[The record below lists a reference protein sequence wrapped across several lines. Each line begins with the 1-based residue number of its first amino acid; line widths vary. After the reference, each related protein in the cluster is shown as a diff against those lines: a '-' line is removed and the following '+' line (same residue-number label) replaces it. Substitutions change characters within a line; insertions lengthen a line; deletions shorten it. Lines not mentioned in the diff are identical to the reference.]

1 MIVAGGVYLEACV
14 SPPSVSLFGSGGR
27 AALGLTSLSPSVTL
41 HAFHPAALADE
52 VYPNFDA
59 LGVDLQLHPS
69 SARIAFRYLY
79 PLAKPRITPI
89 PLPHAGTVPVAGEHV
104 LRFGCLEGDF
114 KIEAEFAVYDPQSAM
129 DPAPFGAN
137 GSRAKHLAI
146 VLNRSELL
154 AATGLAD
161 VADAAGMV
169 MAQEGAEVVVVKSGP
184 QGALV
189 FQPNA
194 SAVGVPAFRAN
205 AIYKVGSGDAF
216 SAAFAHYWS
225 EGGQTP
231 VEAARLASL
240 HAADYVENRLTPFR
254 APPLEREPMA
264 ASRTSTIDVA
274 WAGAGASG
282 DWLRG
287 EVIDALAEFSISPNF
302 LSPQAAQLRTTSG
315 GWASVL
321 FVVAQRLDDHVLG
334 VISSAQAAGAEVIAY
349 LEDMDANIAGDLT
362 RRGIKVEADLTTA
375 LYRVAWS

>member
-59 LGVDLQLHPS
+59 LGVDLHLYPCS
-69 SARIAFRYLY
+69 DRVAFRYLY

-89 PLPHAGTVPVAGEHV
+89 PLPNAGTVAVAGEHV

-114 KIEAEFAVYDPQSAM
+114 KIDADFAVYDPQSAV
-129 DPAPFGAN
+129 APPPFAAN
-137 GSRAKHLAI
+137 GSRAKHLAL
-146 VLNRSELL
+146 VLNRGELF
-154 AATGLAD
+154 AATGLAVLD
-161 VADAAGMV
+161 DAAEAI
-169 MAQEGAEVVVVKSGP
+169 MAQQGADVVVVKSGP
-184 QGALV
+184 QGAWV
-189 FQPNA
+189 FQPSA
-194 SAVGVPAFRAN
+194 SAIGVPAFRAH
-205 AIYKVGSGDAF
+205 AIYKVGSGDVF

-225 EGGQTP
+225 EGGQNP

-240 HAADYVENRLTPFR
+240 HAADYVENRLIPFR
-254 APPLEREPMA
+254 APPLEREPMT
-264 ASRTSTIDVA
+264 ASRAATIDVA

-287 EVIDALAEFSISPNF
+287 EVLDALAEFSISPNL
-302 LSPQAAQLRTTSG
+302 LSAQAAQLRASSG
-315 GWASVL
+315 VWASVL
-321 FVVAQRLDDHVLG
+321 FVVAQRLDDHVLS
-334 VISSAQAAGAEVIAY
+334 VILSAQAAGAEVIVY
-349 LEDMDANIAGDLT
+349 LEDMDPKIAGDLT

-375 LYRVAWS
+375 LYCVAWS